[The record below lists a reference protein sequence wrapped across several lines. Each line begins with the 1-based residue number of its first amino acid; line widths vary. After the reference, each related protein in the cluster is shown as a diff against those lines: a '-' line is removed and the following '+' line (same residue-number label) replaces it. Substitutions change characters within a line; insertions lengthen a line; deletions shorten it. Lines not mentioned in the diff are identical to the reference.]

1 MRATHAA
8 VLVALAVITGGCA
21 HIDFGDAG
29 LVYYDPQP
37 YLLVSVKAD
46 CTVAT
51 SVLVVP
57 GRQRSL
63 RFVGGYGSAELTAKL
78 ENGMIASV
86 GQVTDTQVPET
97 LGALADLGA
106 SVARIGAGALPSAL
120 PGGDCEPG
128 ATLLPIVNGRIDPA
142 NQVRLESSRK
152 R

>member
-1 MRATHAA
+1 MRATLSAIA
-8 VLVALAVITGGCA
+8 IVMLATMAGCA
-21 HIDFGDAG
+21 HVDFGDGG
-29 LVYYDPQP
+29 LVYYDPKP

-46 CTVAT
+46 CSVAA

-57 GRQRSL
+57 ERKRQM

-97 LGALADLGA
+97 IGALADLGA
-106 SVARIGAGALPSAL
+106 SVARIAAAVPAATA
-120 PGGDCEPG
+120 CEPG
-128 ATLLPIVNGRIDPA
+128 ASLYPIVDGRIDTA
-142 NQVRLESSRK
+142 GQTRLEAGRK